1 MSPEIIKPTY
11 HDADLVLRVY
21 EMRRETKTR
30 EARDLLNFQFWPTS
44 YEDVKAV
51 QQFEHP
57 MNFAWR
63 QLSTYWEVVFGLARN
78 GIVHTDYLVEN
89 NGEGFFF
96 FAKVEPYL
104 DQIRESGS
112 PRAFRNVEWAT
123 TATDASR
130 AIYENIREAVR
141 KHLAALRET

>member
-1 MSPEIIKPTY
+1 MPDEYDKPNY
-11 HDADLVLRVY
+11 HDADLILRVY

-30 EARDLLNFQFWPTS
+30 EARDLLNFEFWPKN

-51 QQFEHP
+51 QEFDHP

-63 QLSTYWEVVFGLARN
+63 QLSAYWEVVFGMAKH

-89 NGEGFFF
+89 NGEGFFH

-104 DQIRESGS
+104 QQIREGS
-112 PRAFRNVEWAT
+112 PRAFKNVEWAT
-123 TATDASR
+123 TATDTS
-130 AIYENIREAVR
+130 
-141 KHLAALRET
+141 RETYESIRTAVKKRIEG